1 MNISYKWLVEKL
13 TVKQDK
19 KLVTSVEWRCYG
31 VDEFSGFSA
40 SVAGATSLEPSDTF
54 IPYADLTEQQVID
67 WCSTIKDETLA
78 QIALSITKQI
88 EKKEPELAL
97 PWIIYKP

>member
-1 MNISYKWLVEKL
+1 MNISYKWSVEKL
-13 TVKQDK
+13 TVNLDK

-31 VDEFSGFSA
+31 VDETTGLSA
-40 SVAGATSLEPSDTF
+40 AVAGATALEPSNTF
-54 IPYADLTEQQVID
+54 IPYDELTEQEVLD
-67 WCSTIKDETLA
+67 WCSTIKDETVA

-88 EKKEPELAL
+88 AKKEPKLAL